1 MADTLSSH
9 NPSPIYADVLKKICA
24 DKWAHIRR
32 NQHLIPE
39 AVHAQRARMQLPPRG
54 FCKAIE
60 AKKRLMQPALITE
73 VKKASPSKGIIRMDF
88 DPVQIARA
96 YQSAG
101 ATCISVLTDQ
111 PYFKG
116 TDEDLEIV
124 RDITHIPL
132 LRKDFM
138 LTHYQITESRA
149 LGADCILLI
158 VAALEDTMLRDL
170 YNYAC
175 DLGMDVLI
183 EVHDKTELERALVL
197 DPMMIGV
204 NARNLKTLDVSLETS
219 LELCEQIPVQI
230 LRVAESGINNYNQL
244 SQLHAAGFDAFL
256 IGESLMRERDVFAA
270 VKKMLGEI

>member
-1 MADTLSSH
+1 MTSLSSSDPTSISGP
-9 NPSPIYADVLKKICA
+9 NILEKICA
-24 DKWAHIRR
+24 DKWIHIRR

-39 AVHAQRARMQLPPRG
+39 VVHQQRARLQHPPRG
-54 FCKAIE
+54 FCNAIR
-60 AKKRLMQPALITE
+60 AKKRLMQPSIIAE
-73 VKKASPSKGIIRMDF
+73 VKKASPSKGIIRADF

-101 ATCISVLTDQ
+101 AACISVLTDQ

-124 RDITHIPL
+124 REVTHIPL
-132 LRKDFM
+132 LRKDFI
-138 LTHYQITESRA
+138 LSRYQIIESRA

-158 VAALEDTMLRDL
+158 AAALNDAELHEF

-183 EVHDKTELERALVL
+183 EVHDDAELERALVL

-204 NARNLKTLDVSLETS
+204 NARNLKTLEVSLTTS
-219 LELCEQIPVQI
+219 FELLEKIPPHI
-230 LRVAESGINNYNQL
+230 LRVAESGIHNYDQL
-244 SQLHAAGFDAFL
+244 SALHTSGFDAFL
-256 IGESLMRERDVFAA
+256 IGESFMRDPDIFAS
-270 VKKMLGEI
+270 VKKMLGES